1 MRKLFYIG
9 IIGLIMFEIA
19 NVYFI
24 MPMPGS
30 QRMNSIDVAYFFH
43 TWRWAFRSLF
53 GILIALGALSAFREK
68 KWSPYVAG
76 LCLLAAV
83 GVVYAANFEMAA
95 DTMFY
100 QPSVLTLKN
109 AAENKV
115 GKERLVIGV
124 EVNGQTRAYPIQY
137 LGYHHQVRDTLGGK
151 PIIVTYCTVCRTGR
165 VFEPI
170 VNNQVET
177 FRLVGMDHF
186 NAMFEDKTTGS
197 WWRQANGEAIAGKL
211 KGHTLP
217 EVDITQ
223 ISLEK
228 WLALH
233 PNSLVMQPDTKFQEE
248 YDSLSNYESG
258 KRKGKLTKRD
268 STSWQEKSWVVGIVA
283 GNNSKAYDWKGL
295 ENKRIINDVVG
306 NDPIALVLASDKK
319 SFVALRRIS
328 SKQQLTLKNDSLYDE
343 KGNVYSLLGKSQKLG
358 TPDLT
363 KVKAYQE
370 YWHSWQTFHPDTKQ
384 YK

>member
-1 MRKLFYIG
+1 MKTLFYIG
-9 IIGLIMFEIA
+9 VIGLILFEIA

-30 QRMNSIDVAYFFH
+30 QRLNSIDAAYFFH
-43 TWRWAFRSLF
+43 TWKWVFRGVF
-53 GILIALGALSAFREK
+53 GLLTIVGALSAFRAG
-68 KWSPYVAG
+68 KWAPFWAG
-76 LCLLAAV
+76 LALFAAAV
-83 GVVYAANFEMAA
+83 VSYAANFEMAA

-115 GKERLVIGV
+115 DKERLVIGV
-124 EVNGQTRAYPIQY
+124 EVNGQARAYPIQY
-137 LGYHHQVRDTLGGK
+137 IGYHHQVRDTLGGK

-170 VNNQVET
+170 VNGQPET

-211 KGHTLP
+211 KGQTLP
-217 EVDITQ
+217 ELDITQ
-223 ISLEK
+223 ISLVK

-268 STSWQEKSWVVGIVA
+268 SASWQDKSWVVGVEVS
-283 GNNSKAYDWKGL
+283 GGVKAYDWNQLQK
-295 ENKRIINDVVG
+295 KRIINDVIGYLPVTV
-306 NDPIALVLASDKK
+306 VLASDNK
-319 SFVALRRIS
+319 SFAALRRATPGQRLSIR
-328 SKQQLTLKNDSLYDE
+328 NDSIYDE
-343 KGNVYSLLGKSQKLG
+343 GGCIYNLLGKSHKSG
-358 TPDLT
+358 VPDLV
-363 KVKAYQE
+363 KVTAYQE
-370 YWHSWQTFHPDTKQ
+370 YWHSWKTFHPDTEQFK
-384 YK
+384 